1 MARLYPLLARFG
13 LFAPKADAA
22 DAFDLRLTR
31 IGSRES
37 RARSLGLTF
46 RSRPSHP
53 AAAALS

>member
-13 LFAPKADAA
+13 LFAPKTEV

-31 IGSRES
+31 IGSREA

-46 RSRPSHP
+46 RNRPSHP
-53 AAAALS
+53 AGAALS

>member
-1 MARLYPLLARFG
+1 MTRLFPLLAKFG
-13 LFAPKADAA
+13 LFAPKSHGDI
-22 DAFDLRLTR
+22 FDLRLTR